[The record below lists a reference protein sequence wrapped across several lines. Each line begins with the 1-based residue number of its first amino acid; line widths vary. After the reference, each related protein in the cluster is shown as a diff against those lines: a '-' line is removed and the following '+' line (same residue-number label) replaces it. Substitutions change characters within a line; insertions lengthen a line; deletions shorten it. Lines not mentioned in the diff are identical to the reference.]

1 MHNPTGKRFSE
12 LSWFFFGILAL
23 FGVAASGVQVIGV
36 TEERRALFHE
46 LTDNQETQD
55 RLLEDYSRLLLE
67 RGTLVSYQNVDR
79 VATKHLNMR
88 FPEKAILVVR
98 GPERE
103 RLEQNG
109 KGF

>member
-1 MHNPTGKRFSE
+1 MNNAIGKRFSE

-36 TEERRALFHE
+36 TGDRRVLFHE
-46 LTDNQETQD
+46 LTRNQEAQD
-55 RLLEDYSRLLLE
+55 RLLEEYSRLLLE

-79 VATKHLNMR
+79 VAKKHLNMR
-88 FPEKAILVVR
+88 FPERVTSVVR
-98 GPERE
+98 GSKRE
-103 RLEQNG
+103 WLEQEG